1 MQMSKQKNKE
11 GTKLIL
17 CEVLGIIKQE
27 QTCPEN
33 NKIRP
38 GHKDCFTLIGK
49 GGLNRHFRN
58 PGIAKKMI
66 GLTHAKTFGRF
77 DNVFKG
83 PT

>member
-1 MQMSKQKNKE
+1 MSKQSNQSKQKNKE

-17 CEVLGIIKQE
+17 CEVLRIIKQE

-58 PGIAKKMI
+58 PGITKKDDWSDPCQD
-66 GLTHAKTFGRF
+66 FW
-77 DNVFKG
+77 
-83 PT
+83 